1 MAAVSNFRVT
11 PRGNSP
17 LLRCRR
23 AEGPP
28 YWGVPH
34 ALLAHRATAEGR
46 ESTARQKRSLQ
57 NFPEHLA
64 RELDEAEEILKINAQ
79 LVENYKATAKAAVKR
94 KTLVQEEA
102 ALLGAE
108 RSVASKRQRLEQKR
122 QKVDLVIRVSLTR
135 AEHVKIPAP
144 QPSYVTG
151 LWREGREGRSTAKA
165 SAPAPGPELVR
176 DGKILRPVLQR
187 YDSPL
192 VVTVAESDPE
202 TAAETAAEI
211 VTVTVTETAAETT
224 VTCRDYRRFR
234 PPTRKGP
241 HKGADVQIGRFERDR
256 HRRRRRVRNSL
267 TPKKTK
273 KERKNFFFYSKF
285 LCFLKIGFP
294 VRQ

>member
-1 MAAVSNFRVT
+1 MERSDSPASPQCHCGPSAQWPAEVLQTNEAARELVDTRDHK
-11 PRGNSP
+11 GAWD
-17 LLRCRR
+17 LLVALFELPFFELLGIR
-23 AEGPP
+23 A
-28 YWGVPH
+28 PH

-79 LVENYKATAKAAVKR
+79 FVENYKATAKAAVKR

-151 LWREGREGRSTAKA
+151 L
-165 SAPAPGPELVR
+165 
-176 DGKILRPVLQR
+176 
-187 YDSPL
+187 
-192 VVTVAESDPE
+192 
-202 TAAETAAEI
+202 
-211 VTVTVTETAAETT
+211 
-224 VTCRDYRRFR
+224 
-234 PPTRKGP
+234 
-241 HKGADVQIGRFERDR
+241 
-256 HRRRRRVRNSL
+256 
-267 TPKKTK
+267 
-273 KERKNFFFYSKF
+273 
-285 LCFLKIGFP
+285 
-294 VRQ
+294 